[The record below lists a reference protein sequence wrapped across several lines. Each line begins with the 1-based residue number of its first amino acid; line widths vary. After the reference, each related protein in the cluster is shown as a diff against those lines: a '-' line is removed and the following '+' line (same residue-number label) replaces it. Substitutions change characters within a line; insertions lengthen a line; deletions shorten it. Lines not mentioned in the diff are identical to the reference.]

1 MKIFSVK
8 IMQEPLLANK
18 LTLEGIELLKKLIAT
33 PSTSRNEDKTAA
45 IIMQYLENHG
55 VREVSRHFNNVWAKN
70 KYFDSSKPTILF
82 NSHHDTVLPAK
93 SYTRDPFSPDVE
105 NGILY
110 GLGSNDAGGPLINLI
125 TTFLYFNERKDLPY
139 NIIIAPTAEEE
150 NSGDNGVASILDKLP
165 PIEFAVVGEPTCME
179 ISVAEKGILVLD
191 CVAKGVTGHA
201 ARNTGVNAIYK
212 AMEDIN
218 WFKTYKFEKVSPW
231 LGEVK
236 CTVTGVNA
244 GTLHNVV
251 PDSCS
256 FMVDVRITEKYTH
269 QEALDVIRENL
280 PNKDTEVKPRSFKL
294 KSSHIDEN
302 HPFIKL
308 AEKEGFKL
316 FGSPTT
322 SDRAVMSYP
331 SLKMGPGDSNRSH
344 TADEYIKLSEIE
356 DGVKKTVDLFEK
368 FFASFS

>member
-33 PSTSRNEDKTAA
+33 LSTSRNEDKTAA

-165 PIEFAVVGEPTCME
+165 PIEFAVVG
-179 ISVAEKGILVLD
+179 A
-191 CVAKGVTGHA
+191 
-201 ARNTGVNAIYK
+201 Y
-212 AMEDIN
+212 
-218 WFKTYKFEKVSPW
+218 
-231 LGEVK
+231 
-236 CTVTGVNA
+236 
-244 GTLHNVV
+244 LHGNFCCRKRYFGFGL
-251 PDSCS
+251 CS
-256 FMVDVRITEKYTH
+256 
-269 QEALDVIRENL
+269 
-280 PNKDTEVKPRSFKL
+280 
-294 KSSHIDEN
+294 
-302 HPFIKL
+302 
-308 AEKEGFKL
+308 
-316 FGSPTT
+316 
-322 SDRAVMSYP
+322 
-331 SLKMGPGDSNRSH
+331 
-344 TADEYIKLSEIE
+344 
-356 DGVKKTVDLFEK
+356 
-368 FFASFS
+368 

>member
-1 MKIFSVK
+1 MNQSKLSV
-8 IMQEPLLANK
+8 
-18 LTLEGIELLKKLIAT
+18 LTDEGIELLKNLIRT
-33 PSTSRNEDKTAA
+33 PSVSRNEDKTAEL
-45 IIMQYLENHG
+45 IVNYLKDHDVEDVH
-55 VREVSRHFNNVWAKN
+55 RHLNNVWALSKN
-70 KYFDSSKPTILF
+70 FDANKPTILL

-93 SYTRDPFSPDVE
+93 TYTRDPYSPDVE
-105 NGILY
+105 DGVLY

-125 TTFLYFNERKDLPY
+125 TTFLYFYDNDNLPY
-139 NIIIAPTAEEE
+139 NLIIAPTAEEE
-150 NSGDNGVASILDKLP
+150 NSGENGVMSILDKLP

-191 CVAKGVTGHA
+191 CTAHGKTGHA
-201 ARNTGVNAIYK
+201 ARNTGINAIYK
-212 AMEDIN
+212 ALDDIN
-218 WFKTYKFEKVSPW
+218 WLRNYKFEKSSPW
-231 LGEVK
+231 LGDVK

-244 GTLHNVV
+244 GTLHNVI
-251 PDSCS
+251 PAECT

-269 QEALDVIRENL
+269 QEILDIIRQNI

-308 AEKEGFKL
+308 AAAKGFKL

-322 SDRAVMSYP
+322 SDRAVMPYA

-344 TADEYIKLSEIE
+344 TADEYIKIAEIE
-356 DGVKKTVDLFEK
+356 DGVAKTVGLFEE
-368 FFASFS
+368 FFNKR

>member
-1 MKIFSVK
+1 MNQSKLSV
-8 IMQEPLLANK
+8 
-18 LTLEGIELLKKLIAT
+18 LTAEGIELLKNLIRT

-45 IIMQYLENHG
+45 ILVGYLENHG
-55 VREVSRHFNNVWAKN
+55 VENVNRHLNNVWAQN
-70 KYFDSSKPTILF
+70 KHFDPNKPTILL

-105 NGILY
+105 DGVLY

-125 TTFLYFNERKDLPY
+125 TTFLYFYDRTDLPY
-139 NIIIAPTAEEE
+139 NFIIAPTAEEE
-150 NSGDNGVASILDKLP
+150 NSGENGVMSILPKLP

-191 CVAKGVTGHA
+191 CTAQGKTGHA
-201 ARNTGVNAIYK
+201 ARNTGINAIYK
-212 AMEDIN
+212 AVDDIN
-218 WFKTYKFEKVSPW
+218 WFRNYKFEKVSPW

-244 GTLHNVV
+244 GTLHNVI
-251 PDSCS
+251 PDSCM

-269 QEALDVIRENL
+269 QEVLDIIKANI

-294 KSSHIDEN
+294 KSSQIDFE
-302 HPFIKL
+302 HPFIKV
-308 AEKEGFKL
+308 AKSQGFKL

-322 SDRAVMSYP
+322 SDRAVMPYASV
-331 SLKMGPGDSNRSH
+331 KVGPGDSNRSH
-344 TADEYIKLSEIE
+344 TADEYIKLDEIT
-356 DGVKKTVDLFEK
+356 DGIEKTIKLFEEFLGLAK
-368 FFASFS
+368 